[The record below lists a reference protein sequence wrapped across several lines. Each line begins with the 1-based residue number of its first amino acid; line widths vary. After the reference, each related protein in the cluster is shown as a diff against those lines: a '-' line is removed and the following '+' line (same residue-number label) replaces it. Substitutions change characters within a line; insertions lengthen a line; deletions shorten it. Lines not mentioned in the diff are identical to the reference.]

1 VPFISTLPVYPTIL
15 RRLKDTT
22 NGINGARLIDIGCFL
37 GSDLRRLAFDGAP
50 TENLYGVDI
59 VSHWDVGFAL
69 YRDQDKF
76 KAHFIEADMLSVNDN
91 DEGGEIT
98 PLQALRATAD
108 IVSISAVLHQW
119 DWDNQVKAA
128 KKVAAFTNGP
138 GALVVGY
145 QIGNIEAKPVLNK
158 ALQLHQWRHTPE
170 SFAKLWDQVGVETG
184 TAWETEG
191 KLLSWEE
198 MNWDP
203 EDNRWMEPGDKALN
217 FVVTRVK

>member
-1 VPFISTLPVYPTIL
+1 MPFISTLPAYPTIL
-15 RRLKDTT
+15 KRLKDTT
-22 NGINGARLIDIGCFL
+22 EGSNGARLIDIGCFL

-76 KAHFIEADMLSVNDN
+76 KAHFTEADMLSINDN
-91 DEGGEIT
+91 DDGGEAT

-119 DWDNQVKAA
+119 DWDNQVMAA
-128 KKVAAFTNGP
+128 KKVALFTKGP
-138 GALVVGY
+138 GALIVGY
-145 QIGNIEAKPVLNK
+145 QIGNVEAKQIWNK
-158 ALQLHQWRHTPE
+158 GLQSHHWRHTPE
-170 SFAKLWDQVGVETG
+170 SFAKLWDQVGAETS
-184 TAWETEG
+184 TAWKTEG
-191 KLLSWEE
+191 ELLSFEE
-198 MNWDP
+198 MGWDP

-217 FVVTRVK
+217 FVVTRLE